1 MNGNPSTPNPAQAIE
16 DRKTF
21 CGCLPIRWLSKRKS
35 QLSQELSPMKN
46 GGGTSVKTVNS
57 HQAHIVEPTPPT
69 TLVEPAPISGS
80 ADNRSESGSHPVTEP
95 VEESSAQR
103 GHPAQSDPPAILETQ
118 STTHTEST
126 LPLEPTPT
134 SPPAESISDPS
145 SHPPHAEPPPTLVE
159 MAPVVE
165 TPILDTVAEI
175 MARDRESAAMS
186 LSPNTTPSGAPPPYE
201 ARADDSHSHVESV
214 QDEFPDPQLNPT
226 LARKDAEKKF
236 REAAEKLD
244 ELVRKTRPVRESD
257 DFPTPSEF
265 TDAAIY
271 THAKSIKAVMEE
283 FLKQKN
289 ISEATRSKSSKFI
302 DKWFQATFTIVKST
316 LQLLSVLL

>member
-1 MNGNPSTPNPAQAIE
+1 MNGNPSTPNAAQAIE
-16 DRKTF
+16 DQKTF

-35 QLSQELSPMKN
+35 QLSQTELSPMKN
-46 GGGTSVKTVNS
+46 GGKTVKGGLNS
-57 HQAHIVEPTPPT
+57 HQAHNVEATPPT
-69 TLVEPAPISGS
+69 TPVEPVPISGS
-80 ADNRSESGSHPVTEP
+80 ADNKSESESPSVTEP

-103 GHPAQSDPPAILETQ
+103 GDPAQSDPPAILETQ

-126 LPLEPTPT
+126 LPLEPTST

-159 MAPVVE
+159 MVPVVE

-175 MARDRESAAMS
+175 MARDRESSAT
-186 LSPNTTPSGAPPPYE
+186 PNAPSGAPPPYE
-201 ARADDSHSHVESV
+201 PRADDSHSHVESV
-214 QDEFPDPQLNPT
+214 QDDFPDPQLNPT
-226 LARKDAEKKF
+226 LARKEAEKKF
-236 REAAEKLD
+236 REAADKLD